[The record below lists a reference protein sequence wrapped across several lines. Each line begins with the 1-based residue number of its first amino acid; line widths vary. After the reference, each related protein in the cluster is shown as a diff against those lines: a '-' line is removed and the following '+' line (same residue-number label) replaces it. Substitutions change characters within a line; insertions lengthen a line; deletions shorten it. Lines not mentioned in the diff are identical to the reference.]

1 VIFRALAKP
10 GIGYRRILRV
20 SVAGDCRDAI
30 VQVPADSS
38 ATRRRFGYL
47 ALLASAIW
55 LVSDIAAASQGP
67 GTGTGTAGPL
77 TRLAMAIIVYGA
89 SALVVGAGLIRAL
102 RK

>member
-1 VIFRALAKP
+1 MMQSN
-10 GIGYRRILRV
+10 V
-20 SVAGDCRDAI
+20 SGHLTSAVGTA